1 MDKDSA
7 WGALLRR
14 YGRIFSEAWRAR
26 HEMQG
31 LSHTREE
38 AQFFAADLGSVGN
51 AAAAFSANDFVG
63 GDAVFLWWRVIW
75 AIIGRTDI
83 VATASGKIIPMT
95 GLRWC
100 KRLKP
105 ALFKKL
111 ECVTAIP

>member
-38 AQFFAADLGSVGN
+38 AQFLPPILEVLETPPPLLARMI
-51 AAAAFSANDFVG
+51 FVG
-63 GDAVFLWWRVIW
+63 GDAVFCGGGDL
-75 AIIGRTDI
+75 GDYRTHGYCGNRFRKNH
-83 VATASGKIIPMT
+83 S
-95 GLRWC
+95 R
-100 KRLKP
+100 
-105 ALFKKL
+105 
-111 ECVTAIP
+111 